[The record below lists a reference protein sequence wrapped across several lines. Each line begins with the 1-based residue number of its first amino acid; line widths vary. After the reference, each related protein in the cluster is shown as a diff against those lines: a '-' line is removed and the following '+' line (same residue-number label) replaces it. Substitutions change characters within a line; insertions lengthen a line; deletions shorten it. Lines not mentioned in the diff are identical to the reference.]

1 MRILY
6 YYWDEFSGEGCMDA
20 MRLNDDFSLILCG
33 DEARIREELSGTEE
47 YEKLHRQLILAFYD
61 RVGEQ
66 IDAGV
71 AL

>member
-1 MRILY
+1 MKF
-6 YYWDEFSGEGCMDA
+6 DHP
-20 MRLNDDFSLILCG
+20 
-33 DEARIREELSGTEE
+33 RIREELTGTEE